1 MGAVT
6 QLMNKHNVRIRRGR
20 TEIHRCTPEVTVA
33 SSDDSPSSTTVWVRH
48 ITFPVHELSALD

>member
-1 MGAVT
+1 MGAVA

-48 ITFPVHELSALD
+48 IKND